1 MIIENNSEKWIAVY
15 TKPRHEKT
23 VSNELH
29 KKGYEV
35 YLPLLKERR
44 KWSDRK
50 KWVEFPLFKSYLFV
64 KTDIKNS
71 LSVVQSYGV
80 VKIIK
85 FGEKVGI
92 VQNEIIDSIRLM
104 IEGGYKPEPLDYFIE
119 DDPVI
124 VKERP
129 LKGLIGELV
138 RVNNKER
145 LIVRID
151 AIQHS
156 VSIQIER
163 GFLKTYNS
171 RNK

>member
-1 MIIENNSEKWIAVY
+1 MIIENNTEKWIAVY
-15 TKPRHEKT
+15 TKPKHEKT
-23 VSNELH
+23 VSNELY

-50 KWVEFPLFKSYLFV
+50 KWIEFPLFRSYLFV
-64 KTDIKNS
+64 KTDIKNA
-71 LSVVQSYGV
+71 LFVVQTYGV

-85 FGEKVGI
+85 FGEKIGI
-92 VQNEIIDSIRLM
+92 VKNEIINSIRLM
-104 IEGGYKPEPLDYFIE
+104 IEGGYKPEPLDYFIKG
-119 DDPVI
+119 DPVI
-124 VKERP
+124 VKEGP
-129 LKGLIGELV
+129 LKGLIGEV
-138 RVNNKER
+138 IRIDNNDR

-163 GFLKTYNS
+163 GFLKTY
-171 RNK
+171 